1 MREKEI
7 ITPYNSD
14 SESKKGQVT
23 RMFDNIAPYYDFLN
37 RFLSLG
43 IDKYW
48 RKKAIQQLKGPSYP
62 TALDMATGTADLAIE
77 AHKHLNIDKVTGI
90 DISENML
97 QLGRGKI
104 INLNLTDR
112 VVLEHGDS
120 ENIHY
125 SDNHFDLVMSAY
137 GVRNFENLS
146 KGLSELYRVTKP
158 GGKIMVLE
166 FSRPRIFPLKQLFG
180 IYFKFILP
188 FIGKL
193 KSKDPKA
200 YQYLYESVQAFPDY
214 HLFTDKLKEAGFKET
229 SFTSL
234 TGGICC
240 VYLGTK

>member
-104 INLNLTDR
+104 INLNLIDR

-125 SDNHFDLVMSAY
+125 SDNHFNLVMSAY

-180 IYFKFILP
+180 IYFKIGATPYSGVYVSSSP
-188 FIGKL
+188 FL
-193 KSKDPKA
+193 
-200 YQYLYESVQAFPDY
+200 L
-214 HLFTDKLKEAGFKET
+214 
-229 SFTSL
+229 
-234 TGGICC
+234 
-240 VYLGTK
+240 